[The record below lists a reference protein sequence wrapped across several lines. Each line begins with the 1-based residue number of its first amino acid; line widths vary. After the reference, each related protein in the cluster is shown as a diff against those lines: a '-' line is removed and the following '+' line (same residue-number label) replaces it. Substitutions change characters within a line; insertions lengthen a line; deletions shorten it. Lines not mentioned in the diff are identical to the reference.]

1 MVNKK
6 MQKRK
11 QQAAAALQ
19 DDNSKLLVKDQNNP
33 DKAKE
38 EADLVEDMSEN
49 FDRFEMWV
57 IANGKYIA
65 AACILI
71 LIAVGIFLTVMHVRE
86 SSVKSATARLAD
98 AAKIDQLTDV
108 LKNTSSDVPGYDMAQ
123 IRLARL
129 YAADKKYDQAYSCYI
144 AVAERKN
151 EPYLS
156 ARSRLDAGYIR
167 ELAGKNAEAAAVY
180 ALVADSSDIM
190 PDLRAEGAYAAGRMF
205 LLLKNET
212 AARKYLSMFDPL
224 KAQSQVASQWAMLSQ
239 ALLNRMPAPK
249 VRAVPMSQA
258 APAKKA
264 VPAAK
269 PAAVKPAPAKQA
281 APAAKPAAAKPAP
294 AKPAAP
300 VAKTEP
306 AKKAAPKK

>member
-1 MVNKK
+1 MANKK

-19 DDNSKLLVKDQNNP
+19 DNSKLLVKDQNNP

-38 EADLVEDMSEN
+38 EADLVEDMSEQ

-65 AACILI
+65 AACVLI
-71 LIAVGIFLTVMHVRE
+71 LIGVGIFLTVMHLRE
-86 SSVKSATARLAD
+86 SSVKAGTARLAN
-98 AAKIDQLTDV
+98 AAKIEQLTEA
-108 LKNTSSDVPGYDMAQ
+108 LKAVSADVPGYDMAQ

-129 YAADKKYDQAYSCYI
+129 YAADKKYDQAYSCYM
-144 AVAERKN
+144 AVSERKN

-167 ELAGKNAEAAAVY
+167 ELAGKNAEAATVY
-180 ALVADSSDIM
+180 AMVADSSDIM
-190 PDLRAEGAYAAGRMF
+190 PDLRAEGAYAAGRVF
-205 LLLKNET
+205 LQLKNET
-212 AARKYLSMFDPL
+212 AARKYLSMFDPM
-224 KAQSQVASQWAMLSQ
+224 KAQSQVASQWAMLAQ
-239 ALLNRMPAPK
+239 AQLNRMAPPK
-249 VRAVPMSQA
+249 VRAVSVKSA
-258 APAKKA
+258 APAKPA

-269 PAAVKPAPAKQA
+269 PAPAKKA
-281 APAAKPAAAKPAP
+281 APAAKPA
-294 AKPAAP
+294 
-300 VAKTEP
+300 P

>member
-1 MVNKK
+1 MANKK

-98 AAKIDQLTDV
+98 AAKIDQLTEA
-108 LKNTSSDVPGYDMAQ
+108 LKNASSDVPGYDMAQ

-190 PDLRAEGAYAAGRMF
+190 PDLRAEGAYAAGRIF

-212 AARKYLSMFDPL
+212 AARKYLSMFDPM

-264 VPAAK
+264 APAAK
-269 PAAVKPAPAKQA
+269 PAPAKKA
-281 APAAKPAAAKPAP
+281 APAAKPA
-294 AKPAAP
+294 
-300 VAKTEP
+300 P

>member
-1 MVNKK
+1 MANKK

-33 DKAKE
+33 DKGKE

-65 AACILI
+65 VVCILI

-98 AAKIDQLTDV
+98 AAKIDQLNDA
-108 LKNTSSDVPGYDMAQ
+108 LKNTSSDVSGYDMAQ

-190 PDLRAEGAYAAGRMF
+190 PDLRAEGAYAAGRIF

-212 AARKYLSMFDPL
+212 AARKYLSMFDPI

-264 VPAAK
+264 APAAK
-269 PAAVKPAPAKQA
+269 PAAVKPAPADPA
-281 APAAKPAAAKPAP
+281 APAAKSA
-294 AKPAAP
+294 
-300 VAKTEP
+300 P

>member
-1 MVNKK
+1 MANKK

-19 DDNSKLLVKDQNNP
+19 DNSNLLVKDQNNP
-33 DKAKE
+33 DKNKE

-65 AACILI
+65 AACVLI
-71 LIAVGIFLTVMHVRE
+71 LIAVGIFLTVMHLRE
-86 SSVKSATARLAD
+86 SSVKSATARLAG
-98 AAKIDQLTDV
+98 AAKIDQLTEA
-108 LKNTSSDVPGYDMAQ
+108 LKNASTDVPGYDMAQ

-190 PDLRAEGAYAAGRMF
+190 PDLRAEGAYAAGRIF

-212 AARKYLSMFDPL
+212 AARKYLSMFDPI

-264 VPAAK
+264 APAAK
-269 PAAVKPAPAKQA
+269 PAPAKKA
-281 APAAKPAAAKPAP
+281 APAAKPAAAKSA
-294 AKPAAP
+294 
-300 VAKTEP
+300 P

>member
-98 AAKIDQLTDV
+98 AAKIDQLTDA

-167 ELAGKNAEAAAVY
+167 ELAGNNAEAAAVY

-190 PDLRAEGAYAAGRMF
+190 PDLRAEGAYAAGRIF

-212 AARKYLSMFDPL
+212 AARKYLSMFDPI
-224 KAQSQVASQWAMLSQ
+224 KARSQVASQWAMLSQ

-258 APAKKA
+258 ASAKKA
-264 VPAAK
+264 APAAK
-269 PAAVKPAPAKQA
+269 SAAAKTASAKKA
-281 APAAKPAAAKPAP
+281 APAAKPAPAKSAAPAAKTA
-294 AKPAAP
+294 
-300 VAKTEP
+300 P

>member
-1 MVNKK
+1 MANKK

-19 DDNSKLLVKDQNNP
+19 DNSKLLVKDQNNP
-33 DKAKE
+33 DKTKE
-38 EADLVEDMSEN
+38 EADLVEDMSEQ

-65 AACILI
+65 AACVLI
-71 LIAVGIFLTVMHVRE
+71 LIGVGIFLTVMHLRE
-86 SSVKSATARLAD
+86 SSVKAATARLAN
-98 AAKIDQLTDV
+98 ASKIEQLTEA
-108 LKNTSSDVPGYDMAQ
+108 LKAVSSDVPGYDIAQ

-129 YAADKKYDQAYSCYI
+129 YAADKKYDQAYSCYM

-167 ELAGKNAEAAAVY
+167 ELAGKNAEAASVY
-180 ALVADSSDIM
+180 AMVADSADIM
-190 PDLRAEGAYAAGRMF
+190 PDLRAEGAYAAGRIF
-205 LLLKNET
+205 LQLKNET
-212 AARKYLSMFDPL
+212 AARKYLSMFDPM
-224 KAQSQVASQWAMLSQ
+224 KAQSQVASQWAMLAQ
-239 ALLNRMPAPK
+239 AQLNRMAPPK
-249 VRAVPMSQA
+249 VRAVSVQSA
-258 APAKKA
+258 ASAKPA

-269 PAAVKPAPAKQA
+269 PAPAKKA
-281 APAAKPAAAKPAP
+281 APAAKPA
-294 AKPAAP
+294 
-300 VAKTEP
+300 P

>member
-1 MVNKK
+1 MANKK
-6 MQKRK
+6 LKK
-11 QQAAAALQ
+11 KKQAAAAMQ
-19 DDNSKLLVKDQNNP
+19 DNSKLLLQDKNSPEAEKKDES
-33 DKAKE
+33 DFA
-38 EADLVEDMSEN
+38 EDMSEN
-49 FDRFEMWV
+49 LDRFETWI
-57 IANGKYIA
+57 IANGKMIA
-65 AACILI
+65 AVCVLVLI
-71 LIAVGIFLTVMHVRE
+71 GVAVYLTIVHFRE
-86 SSVKSATARLAD
+86 KSVTDATAKLA
-98 AAKIDQLTDV
+98 AAVKIEQLEKV
-108 LKNTSSDVPGYDMAQ
+108 LKDTGADIPGYDMAQ

-190 PDLRAEGAYAAGRMF
+190 PDLRAEGAYAAGRIF

-212 AARKYLSMFDPL
+212 AARKYLSMFDPI

-264 VPAAK
+264 APAAK
-269 PAAVKPAPAKQA
+269 PAAVKPAQAKPA
-281 APAAKPAAAKPAP
+281 APAAKSAS
-294 AKPAAP
+294 
-300 VAKTEP
+300 

>member
-1 MVNKK
+1 MANKK

-65 AACILI
+65 IACALI
-71 LIAVGIFLTVMHVRE
+71 LIAVGIFLTVMHIRE
-86 SSVKSATARLAD
+86 TSVKSATARLAET
-98 AAKIDQLTDV
+98 AKIDQLTEA
-108 LKNTSSDVPGYDMAQ
+108 LKNVSTDVPGYDMAQ

-190 PDLRAEGAYAAGRMF
+190 PDLRAEGAYAAGRIF

-212 AARKYLSMFDPL
+212 AARKYLSMFDPI

-264 VPAAK
+264 
-269 PAAVKPAPAKQA
+269 AP
-281 APAAKPAAAKPAP
+281 AKPAP
-294 AKPAAP
+294 AKKAAQAAKPA
-300 VAKTEP
+300 P

>member
-1 MVNKK
+1 MANKK

-65 AACILI
+65 AGCILI

-98 AAKIDQLTDV
+98 AAKIDQLTEA
-108 LKNTSSDVPGYDMAQ
+108 LKNASTDVPGYDMAQ

-190 PDLRAEGAYAAGRMF
+190 PDLRAEGAYAAGRIF

-212 AARKYLSMFDPL
+212 AARKYLSMFDPI

-264 VPAAK
+264 APAAS
-269 PAAVKPAPAKQA
+269 PAQAKKA
-281 APAAKPAAAKPAP
+281 APAAKPA
-294 AKPAAP
+294 
-300 VAKTEP
+300 P

>member
-1 MVNKK
+1 MANKK

-19 DDNSKLLVKDQNNP
+19 DNSKLLVKDQNNP

-38 EADLVEDMSEN
+38 EADLVEDMSEH

-65 AACILI
+65 IACVLI
-71 LIAVGIFLTVMHVRE
+71 LIGVGIFLTVMHLRE
-86 SSVKSATARLAD
+86 SSVKAATAKLAN
-98 AAKIDQLTDV
+98 ATKIEQLTEV
-108 LKNTSSDVPGYDMAQ
+108 LKTVSADVPGYDMAQ

-151 EPYLS
+151 EPFLS

-167 ELAGKNAEAAAVY
+167 ELAGKNAEAASAY
-180 ALVADSSDIM
+180 AMVADSADIL
-190 PDLRAEGAYAAGRMF
+190 PDLRAEGAYAAGRVF

-212 AARKYLSMFDPL
+212 AARKYLSMFDPM
-224 KAQSQVASQWAMLSQ
+224 KAQSQVASQWAMLAQ
-239 ALLNRMPAPK
+239 ALLNRMPPPK
-249 VRAVPMSQA
+249 VRAVPG
-258 APAKKA
+258 KA
-264 VPAAK
+264 
-269 PAAVKPAPAKQA
+269 A
-281 APAAKPAAAKPAP
+281 APAAKPAPAKAAAPAAKPAP
-294 AKPAAP
+294 AKAAPAAKPAPAKAAAPAAKP
-300 VAKTEP
+300 VP
-306 AKKAAPKK
+306 AKKAAPTK

>member
-1 MVNKK
+1 MANKK

-65 AACILI
+65 AVCILI
-71 LIAVGIFLTVMHVRE
+71 LIAVGVFLTVMHVRE
-86 SSVKSATARLAD
+86 SSVKSATARLAE
-98 AAKIDQLTDV
+98 AAKIDQLTEA
-108 LKNTSSDVPGYDMAQ
+108 LKNASSDVPGYDMAQ

-190 PDLRAEGAYAAGRMF
+190 PDLRAEGAYAAGRIF

-212 AARKYLSMFDPL
+212 AARKYLSMFDPI

-264 VPAAK
+264 APAAS
-269 PAAVKPAPAKQA
+269 PAPAKKA
-281 APAAKPAAAKPAP
+281 APAAKPA
-294 AKPAAP
+294 
-300 VAKTEP
+300 P